1 MLENSK
7 AFTTAFPGRTSYL
20 FSKVEISKGTK
31 VGEVVSMYPTLAL
44 WDTGAN
50 GSCISTDVVKA
61 LGLKEVR
68 KTFVRTAGGDVVQK
82 VYEVCIHLPNDV
94 SVNVDV
100 TEIPALSGGM
110 EALIGMNI
118 IGLGDFAISNFEGRT
133 QMTFRVPSVANAD
146 YT

>member
-1 MLENSK
+1 MENPK
-7 AFTTAFPGRTSYL
+7 AFTTSYPGRTSYL
-20 FSKVEISKGTK
+20 FSKIEISEEAIA
-31 VGEVVSMYPTLAL
+31 GERLTMYPTLAM

-50 GSCISTDVVKA
+50 GSCISEAVVKA

-82 VYEVCIHLPNDV
+82 VYEVCIHLPNAV

-118 IGLGDFAISNFEGRT
+118 IGLGDFAVSNFAGRT
-133 QMTFRVPSVANAD
+133 QMTFRVPSVADAD